1 MAFRCFIRSPLTL
14 PSAVY
19 HIRRADSIPLSSF
32 LPSYIVTRDLES
44 CILAYHLV
52 VLIPDQM
59 FEDA

>member
-1 MAFRCFIRSPLTL
+1 MGFSCFIRSPLTL

-44 CILAYHLV
+44 CILAYHFV
-52 VLIPDQM
+52 PDQM